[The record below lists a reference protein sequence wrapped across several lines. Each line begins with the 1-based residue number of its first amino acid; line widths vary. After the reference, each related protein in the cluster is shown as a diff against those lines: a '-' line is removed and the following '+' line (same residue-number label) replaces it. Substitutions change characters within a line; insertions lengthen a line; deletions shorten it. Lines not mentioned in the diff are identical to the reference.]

1 MTDQEFAA
9 WGKFDRTT
17 GRIHRLE
24 TTGRI
29 HRLEHHCADVAAV
42 FEALL
47 DDRVLRERFRVAAGG
62 ALPAITIERLKVLAF
77 LHDFGKLNSLFQFK
91 VRDPSLHADR
101 KWKRQGREWR
111 GPCPVTGAGTDTAY
125 AKEADRITNGILL
138 GCHRCHPFDR
148 QAFIDHLNALMPGR
162 TRRPAAGYGGP
173 PAKPRPGKPPPK
185 TGAASRPRRSRLHE
199 RIWRAG
205 VPPAG
210 TPAERYLVDRR
221 ACWRPGDVLPPS
233 IRWLP
238 AASPAWKMLR
248 PAGPPGAAGAVLYA
262 FIGAVDRR
270 LGAVQA
276 EGLDGDGNRQEW
288 ARRLKRVSIAG
299 SQFEHGAQRF
309 EAIYRGPKAPA
320 SLGLIERRS
329 CGPMRRD
336 WSRRHAVGARLGSRR
351 CASHAGPV

>member
-1 MTDQEFAA
+1 MTTWAE
-9 WGKFDRTT
+9 
-17 GRIHRLE
+17 LE
-24 TTGRI
+24 R
-29 HRLEHHCADVAAV
+29 R
-42 FEALL
+42 
-47 DDRVLRERFRVAAGG
+47 
-62 ALPAITIERLKVLAF
+62 
-77 LHDFGKLNSLFQFK
+77 
-91 VRDPSLHADR
+91 LHADR

-148 QAFIDHLNALMPGR
+148 QAFIDHLNALMPER

-173 PAKPRPGKPPPK
+173 PAKPRSGKPLPK
-185 TGAASRPRRSRLHE
+185 TGAARRPRRSRLHE

-238 AASPAWKMLR
+238 AASPAWRMLR
-248 PAGPPGAAGAVLYA
+248 PAGPLGVAGAVLYA

-288 ARRLKRVSIAG
+288 AKRLKRVSIAG
-299 SQFEHGAQRF
+299 SRFEHGAQRF
-309 EAIYRGPKAPA
+309 EAVYHGPKAPVLLVEGPTSA
-320 SLGLIERRS
+320 LAVPQWRRNS
-329 CGPMRRD
+329 ENEWTIAGTNGWTGMTTA
-336 WSRRHAVGARLGSRR
+336 AVGAAPTVWIVPDGDAVSLKAARALAKELEEAGRAASVLPLGEPGDVAALVNRTKAVTAAYRGLYRR
-351 CASHAGPV
+351 P